1 MKTNSTEIT
10 EINQKELKNVL
21 DKENATI
28 VDVRETSEFKDFNI
42 GGINIPAHLLNEHLD
57 ELREFD
63 TLIVACSNGARSYIL
78 AKIIQ
83 KKLPQ
88 KNVLH
93 LTEGV
98 F

>member
-1 MKTNSTEIT
+1 MKTNSSEIE
-10 EINQKELKNVL
+10 EISQKELQNIL
-21 DKENATI
+21 KEQNSVI
-28 VDVRETSEFKDFNI
+28 VDVREKSEFDDFNI
-42 GGINIPAHLLNEHLD
+42 GGISVPAHLLNEHLE
-57 ELREFD
+57 ELKEFD
-63 TLIVACSNGARSYIL
+63 TLIVACSNGARSYVL

-83 KKLPQ
+83 KKLPE